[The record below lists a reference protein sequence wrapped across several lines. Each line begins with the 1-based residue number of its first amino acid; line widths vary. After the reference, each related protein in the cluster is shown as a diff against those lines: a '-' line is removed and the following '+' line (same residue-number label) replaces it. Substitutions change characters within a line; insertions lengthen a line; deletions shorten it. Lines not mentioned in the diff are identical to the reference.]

1 MSINLKSN
9 KMKKLVYIGL
19 FLISGIVF
27 AQEKSRDKMTKT
39 ETKTITVDD
48 GQNVTQKKV
57 KVTTT
62 EEGEVKLSDDDANKV
77 NQERIV
83 NGTDKKV
90 TQTIEID
97 NDMDPFY
104 ESKME
109 TVNYQK
115 DGKDYKFV
123 KTSNGFDVSA
133 IKPNMEY
140 GRAIKNVESRKYE
153 FKTSDF
159 SGVGYFDSDGNF
171 VLEYYDKETKEYVTK
186 KFMSLK

>member
-1 MSINLKSN
+1 
-9 KMKKLVYIGL
+9 MKKLVYIGV

-27 AQEKSRDKMTKT
+27 AQEKSRDKMSTT

-48 GQNVTQKKV
+48 GQKVTQKKV

-62 EEGEVKLSDDDANKV
+62 EEGEVKLSEGDANKV

-104 ESKME
+104 DSKME

-123 KTSNGFDVSA
+123 KTSNGFDVSS
-133 IKPNMEY
+133 IKPDMEY
-140 GRAIKNVESRKYE
+140 GRAIKNVESKKYE

-159 SGVGYFDSDGNF
+159 SGVGYFDSEGNF
-171 VLEYYDKETKEYVTK
+171 VLEYYDKDTKEYVTK